1 MRYSAEHKNETRARI
16 LEAASRL
23 FREEGYGGSGI
34 GPLTKAAG
42 VTNGAFYGHFKS
54 KSEAFRNVVLA
65 GLEQLREGV
74 RSLQAAHG
82 ARWRRPFI
90 DFYLGPRRTCK
101 LGESCAL
108 PSLSP
113 EVMRA
118 DDETRAAYEAELL
131 RLVSEVSAG
140 LDDLPGADGEGHENR
155 EDRAIALLALLS
167 GGVTLARAVRDPAL
181 SEQIAKAIHRYATA
195 MAEPE
200 ETAPRRKR

>member
-65 GLEQLREGV
+65 GIEQLRDGV
-74 RSLQAAHG
+74 ASLRAAHG

-118 DDETRAAYEAELL
+118 DDETRTAYEEELL
-131 RLVSEVSAG
+131 RLVDEVSAG
-140 LDDLPGADGEGHENR
+140 LDDLPAAGRD
-155 EDRAIALLALLS
+155 DRAIAFLALLS

-181 SEQIAKAIHRYATA
+181 SERIAKAVSRYATA
-195 MAEPE
+195 MTEPE
-200 ETAPRRKR
+200 DMAPRRKR

>member
-1 MRYSAEHKNETRARI
+1 MRYSIEHKHETRARI
-16 LEAASRL
+16 LDAASRL

-54 KSEAFRNVVLA
+54 KGEAFRSVVLA
-65 GLEQLREGV
+65 GLDQLRQGV
-74 RSLQAAHG
+74 AAFKAEHG
-82 ARWRRPFI
+82 ARWRRPFVS
-90 DFYLGPRRTCK
+90 FYLGPRRTCA

-118 DDETRAAYEAELL
+118 DDDTRDAYEQAL
-131 RLVSEVSAG
+131 RQIVDEVSSG
-140 LDDLPGADGEGHENR
+140 LGDAPDDA
-155 EDRAIALLALLS
+155 RAIAFLALLS

-181 SEQIAKAIHRYATA
+181 AERIADAVGQYAVVIAECVEAQSEK
-195 MAEPE
+195 
-200 ETAPRRKR
+200 RRE

>member
-1 MRYSAEHKNETRARI
+1 MRYSVEHKHETRARI

-23 FREEGYGGSGI
+23 FREEGFGGSGI

-54 KSEAFRNVVLA
+54 KGEAFRNVVLA
-65 GLEQLREGV
+65 GLEQLRLAV
-74 RSLQAAHG
+74 ASLRDAQG
-82 ARWRRPFI
+82 ASWRREFV
-90 DFYLGPRRTCK
+90 DFYLGPRRTCA

-118 DDETRAAYEAELL
+118 DDETRSAYEAELM
-131 RLVSEVSAG
+131 RIVKEVSAG
-140 LDDLPGADGEGHENR
+140 LADLPTVDGEDADE
-155 EDRAIALLALLS
+155 RAIAFLAMLS

-181 SEQIAKAIHRYATA
+181 AERIAKAVGRFATTMVEA
-195 MAEPE
+195 DDA
-200 ETAPRRKR
+200 AAK

>member
-54 KSEAFRNVVLA
+54 KSEAFRHVVLA
-65 GLEQLREGV
+65 GLGQLRDGV
-74 RSLQAAHG
+74 RSLRATHG

-90 DFYLGPRRTCK
+90 EFYLGPRRTCE

-118 DDETRAAYEAELL
+118 DDETRAAYEEELL
-131 RLVSEVSAG
+131 RLVDEVSAG
-140 LDDLPGADGEGHENR
+140 LDDQPGAERHACD
-155 EDRAIALLALLS
+155 DRAIAFLALLS
-167 GGVTLARAVRDPAL
+167 GGVTLARAVSDPVLA
-181 SEQIAKAIHRYATA
+181 ERIAKAISRYAAA
-195 MAEPE
+195 MVEPDDK
-200 ETAPRRKR
+200 APSRKR